1 MIVTRKSLSRRSILK
16 GLGAAIA
23 LPVLDAMTPAF
34 AAASRLADGAAPRRM
49 AFMYVPNGIIMD
61 QYTPATA
68 GADFQLTRVLEPLAA
83 YREDFMV
90 LSGLTLN
97 GGRALGDGA
106 GDHARAA
113 SSFLTSAHPVK
124 TAGADI
130 KVGVSVDQMAA
141 QAVGDATKFP
151 SLELTCEDGRLVGSC
166 DSGYSC
172 AYSNSISW
180 RTPSTPNPAEINPR
194 AVFERL
200 FGDAELDPVTRAK
213 RSLYNKSIL
222 DFVSDDTRRLQG
234 TLGSTDRRKLD
245 EYLFAVRE
253 IEQRIEK
260 AEKDSATLPMPSM
273 ERPAGVPVDFAE
285 HARLMFDLMVAAFQT
300 DQTRIATFMIGREG
314 SGRVYRETRYLGRSP
329 SVDTSPQQS
338 RDDRERGKDQQ
349 VSHGAIR
356 LFPREAEEHQ
366 GRRRHT
372 ARSFDG
378 SVRQRLERRQPA
390 STRSSSRRPGRTRR
404 RQHQTWTPRHLSR
417 GNPHGR
423 SVCGHARSHERE
435 ARIVWRFKGRTR
447 PARPYLTPTSACPFI
462 PFGRRSARGQSC
474 RLSTCAQP
482 LASTSCGSR
491 F

>member
-1 MIVTRKSLSRRSILK
+1 MIITRKSLSRRSLLK
-16 GLGAAIA
+16 GIGAAIA
-23 LPVLDAMTPAF
+23 LPVLDAMTPALS
-34 AAASRLADGAAPRRM
+34 AASRIADGAAPRRM

-68 GADFQLTRVLEPLAA
+68 GADFQLTRILEPLAA
-83 YREDFMV
+83 WREDFMV

-130 KVGVSVDQMAA
+130 KAGVSVDQIAA
-141 QAVGDATKFP
+141 QAVGNLTKFP
-151 SLELTCEDGRLVGSC
+151 SLELTCEDGRLVGNC

-200 FGDAELDPVTRAK
+200 FGDADLDPTARAK
-213 RSLYNKSIL
+213 RALYNQSIL

-253 IEQRIEK
+253 IEQRIQK
-260 AEKDSATLPMPSM
+260 AEKDTANLPTPSM
-273 ERPAGVPVDFAE
+273 ERPAGVPVDFSE
-285 HARLMFDLMVAAFQT
+285 QTRLMFDLMVAAFQT

-314 SGRVYRETRYLGRSP
+314 SGRVYREIGISDAHHPLTHHRNNPDMVENVAKINKYHMEQFAYFLGKLKS
-329 SVDTSPQQS
+329 T
-338 RDDRERGKDQQ
+338 KDGDGTLLDHSMIVYGSGLSDGNRHQHDHLP
-349 VSHGAIR
+349 VVLAGHGA
-356 LFPREAEEHQ
+356 
-366 GRRRHT
+366 
-372 ARSFDG
+372 G
-378 SVRQRLERRQPA
+378 SIK
-390 STRSSSRRPGRTRR
+390 PGR
-404 RQHQTWTPRHLSR
+404 HIIYPAETPMANLYVSLLDRM
-417 GNPHGR
+417 N
-423 SVCGHARSHERE
+423 VKRE
-435 ARIVWRFKGRTR
+435 
-447 PARPYLTPTSACPFI
+447 S
-462 PFGRRSARGQSC
+462 FGDSKAELDQ
-474 RLSTCAQP
+474 LDIA
-482 LASTSCGSR
+482 
-491 F
+491 